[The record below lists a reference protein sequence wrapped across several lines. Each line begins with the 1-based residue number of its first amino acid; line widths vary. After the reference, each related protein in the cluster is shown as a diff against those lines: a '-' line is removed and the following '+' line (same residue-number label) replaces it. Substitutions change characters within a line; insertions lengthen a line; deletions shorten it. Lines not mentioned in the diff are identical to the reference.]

1 MRLTVITSCNG
12 VVTGTIKGHANDFIF
27 ETFRPA
33 LIIEKGER
41 THEVEVPDE
50 YEKLNPDEL
59 HQKINEHI
67 KK

>member
-1 MRLTVITSCNG
+1 MRLTVIISHNG
-12 VVTGTIKGHANDFIF
+12 VVGTIKGHSNDFIF

-33 LIIEKGER
+33 LVIEKGER

-50 YEKLNPDEL
+50 YEKLNAGEL
-59 HQKINEHI
+59 HEKVREHI